1 MPSQSLAPDSAVA
14 VAATFTIEPLVP
26 PLRLLLGEAG
36 LSRDVKCAPYNQ
48 VFQELLSASS
58 LLATNSGGANVI
70 LIRMEDFVRE
80 LTDITEAWDLIQG
93 TTRELSDALS
103 QHARRALSPTL
114 LGVLASSPRVVG
126 DLREDLDAAA
136 ASLMEHA
143 LTLPGIYLL
152 TANEIERVCDG
163 QRYDPLRDELAHI
176 PFTDGFY
183 ASIALAIARKVH
195 AIEVPAHKVL
205 VLDCDNTLWRGV
217 VGEDGVTGIALPPGF
232 LRVQRY
238 AIEQQEK
245 GILICLA
252 SKNSERDVLDVFE
265 QRPDMQLK
273 SEHIISRRID
283 WNLKSD
289 NISSM
294 ARELNLGLDSFVFI
308 DDNPIECAQMR
319 AALPQVVTLQ
329 LPSESQIE
337 RFLGNLWM
345 FDKIAVTGEDKRR
358 TSLYR
363 ENAARQQLEE
373 STADIAD
380 FVASLD
386 LVIDISDPKNDE
398 WPRVAQLTQRTNQ
411 FNFTTVRRTEPD
423 LRALQAG
430 GALVWRVNV
439 KDRFGDYGLV
449 GEIVANAQGT
459 DLVVDT
465 LLLSCRVLGRGVE
478 HAMLRR
484 LGEIAEERGLTHV
497 NLRYLPTPK
506 NEPARAF
513 AESVAAEFRLEEQN
527 QIHYR
532 IPVGFA
538 GGVFHRPGHD
548 PEAVINARKS
558 EEKKATAVN
567 SRSDASPLLNR
578 SERYSRLA
586 LQYTSGKALL
596 DAVHTKSVRARGL
609 PGPPEKP
616 ATDTEQKLAVL
627 WQELLNVDELGV
639 EDDYFALGGTS
650 LLAVRMFAEIA
661 ERFGVKL
668 RLTAILDSPTVRAL
682 ARYVEPQRTER
693 SGVLIEL
700 KRGAVRNLFLV
711 HDGDGETLLY
721 RNLARRMPENLAVL
735 GIEPRRVPGVALA
748 HTRIEEMARFY
759 VEEIRKRQP
768 TGPYMLGGLCAGGV
782 IAYEMASQLRSAGD
796 SVELV
801 AILDAAKPHAQ
812 KRSGRL
818 AEQRAERLEQMF
830 EHARGQQET
839 SIGRAFA
846 LTKAASGKL
855 RTFLA
860 WQITSRAKQLS
871 TRVRFRLLHELL
883 GRGLTWPTF
892 LRELSVREIYDSAEA
907 RYFPKALSDV
917 GVLLVRAES
926 DQLNDI
932 GDTPH
937 REIYAD
943 DRFGWNSICPHIDVV
958 DVAGGHSSM
967 LQEPFVESLAS
978 ALTAK
983 LNHGTAPASKN
994 APSVAPLATVSAYAR
1009 PASSDSR
1016 GLLR

>member
-1 MPSQSLAPDSAVA
+1 
-14 VAATFTIEPLVP
+14 
-26 PLRLLLGEAG
+26 
-36 LSRDVKCAPYNQ
+36 
-48 VFQELLSASS
+48 
-58 LLATNSGGANVI
+58 
-70 LIRMEDFVRE
+70 
-80 LTDITEAWDLIQG
+80 
-93 TTRELSDALS
+93 
-103 QHARRALSPTL
+103 
-114 LGVLASSPRVVG
+114 LGVLASSPRVG

-152 TANEIERVCDG
+152 TADEIERVCDG
-163 QRYDPLRDELAHI
+163 QRHDPLRDELAHI

-183 ASIALAIARKVH
+183 ASMALAIARKVH

-205 VLDCDNTLWRGV
+205 VLDCDNTLWSGV
-217 VGEDGVTGIALPPGF
+217 VGEDGVAGIALPQRF
-232 LRVQRY
+232 LHVQRY
-238 AIEQQEK
+238 AIEQQQK

-252 SKNSERDVLDVFE
+252 SKNAERDVLDVFE
-265 QRPDMQLK
+265 QRPDMRLK

-283 WNLKSD
+283 WNPKPG

-329 LPSESQIE
+329 LPTMSQIE
-337 RFLGNLWM
+337 HFLANLWV
-345 FDKIAVTGEDKRR
+345 FDKITVTSEDKRR

-373 STADIAD
+373 SAAGITD
-380 FVASLD
+380 FVASLA
-386 LVIDISDPKNDE
+386 LVIDISDPTNDE

-430 GALVWRVNV
+430 GALILRINV

-449 GEIVANAQGT
+449 GEIVANARGT

-484 LGEIAEERGLTHV
+484 LGEITAERGLTHV
-497 NLRYLPTPK
+497 DLRYLPTPK

-513 AESVAAEFRLEEQN
+513 AESVAAEFRIEEPN
-527 QIHYR
+527 QVLYR
-532 IPVGFA
+532 IPAGFA
-538 GGVFHRPGHD
+538 RGVAHRPGHD

-558 EEKKATAVN
+558 EEKKATAAN
-567 SRSDASPLLNR
+567 SRSDSSPLLNR
-578 SERYSRLA
+578 SERYSKLA
-586 LQYTSGKALL
+586 LQYTSSKALL
-596 DAVHTKSVRARGL
+596 DAVRTKSVRARGL

-616 ATDTEQKLAVL
+616 ATDTEQKLAAL
-627 WQELLNVDELGV
+627 WQELLNMDELGV

-650 LLAVRMFAEIA
+650 LLAARMFAEIA

-700 KRGAVRNLFLV
+700 KRGAARNLFLV

-735 GIEPRRVPGVALA
+735 GIEPRRVPGVPLA
-748 HTRIEEMARFY
+748 HTRVEEMARFY
-759 VEEIRKRQP
+759 VEEIRKRQS
-768 TGPYMLGGLCAGGV
+768 TGPYILGGLCAGGV
-782 IAYEMASQLRSAGD
+782 IAYEMASQLRRSGE

-801 AILDAAKPHAQ
+801 VILDAAKPRAR
-812 KRSGRL
+812 KRSGRM
-818 AEQRAERLEQMF
+818 AKERVKRLGQMLEY
-830 EHARGQQET
+830 ARGHQRMFV
-839 SIGRAFA
+839 GRAFA
-846 LTKAASGKL
+846 LVKAASGKL
-855 RTFLA
+855 RNFLA
-860 WQITSRAKQLS
+860 WQITYWAKQIS
-871 TRVRFRLLHELL
+871 ARARFRLLHELL
-883 GRGLTWPTF
+883 GRGLGWPAF
-892 LRELSVREIYDSAEA
+892 VRELSVREIYDSAEA
-907 RYFPKALSDV
+907 KYFPKALSDV
-917 GVLLVRAES
+917 HVLLVRAES
-926 DQLNDI
+926 DKLNDCA
-932 GDTPH
+932 DTPY
-937 REIYAD
+937 REIYVD
-943 DRFGWNSICPHIDVV
+943 DELGWSSICPKIKVI

-978 ALTAK
+978 ALTAI
-983 LNHGTAPASKN
+983 LNHHTAVASES
-994 APSVAPLATVSAYAR
+994 APSIAPLESVSA
-1009 PASSDSR
+1009 
-1016 GLLR
+1016 